1 MTVNLD
7 ILKMKLCN
15 AIDKE
20 GNVLDTEA
28 VLAIITQLQPLT
40 ITTEELEK
48 TRLGKYV
55 NLIRKHA
62 KDPLVSKKA
71 RGLVKKWK
79 QLLVSSKPEIGNGL
93 LKRARR
99 EGSRSREGTPL
110 LGSRSRE
117 GTPLL
122 NNFDDSSRES
132 TPMTD
137 TVHETLTNGHA
148 SHLKIISSEEG
159 VRYEKKHYP
168 WSEPL
173 VVTQEEREL
182 VILPY
187 VCLD

>member
-1 MTVNLD
+1 
-7 ILKMKLCN
+7 MKLCN

-20 GNVLDTEA
+20 GNVLDKDV
-28 VLAIITQLQPLT
+28 VLSIITQLEPLT
-40 ITTEELEK
+40 ITTEELER
-48 TRLGKYV
+48 TRLGLYV
-55 NLIRKHA
+55 NLIRRHA

-79 QLLVSSKPEIGNGL
+79 QLLVSTKPEIGNGL

-99 EGSRSREGTPL
+99 EGSREGTPQ
-110 LGSRSRE
+110 LGRRSRE

-137 TVHETLTNGHA
+137 VVQEGLTNGH
-148 SHLKIISSEEG
+148 SSSSQPKILSCEEG
-159 VRYEKKHYP
+159 VRYDKQHYP

-173 VVTQEEREL
+173 VVTEDKREL

>member
-28 VLAIITQLQPLT
+28 VLAIITQLEPLT
-40 ITTEELEK
+40 ITTEELER

-55 NLIRKHA
+55 NLIRRHA

-79 QLLVSSKPEIGNGL
+79 RLLVTAKPEVGNGL
-93 LKRARR
+93 LMRARH
-99 EGSRSREGTPL
+99 E
-110 LGSRSRE
+110 GSRSRE

-132 TPMTD
+132 TPLTD
-137 TVHETLTNGHA
+137 TTHVHETLTNGH
-148 SHLKIISSEEG
+148 SSQCKIISTEEG
-159 VRYEKKHYP
+159 VRYEKEDYP